1 MLSWDALDRCE
12 TAEEVADLLRRY
24 GARGRRG
31 GVSTCPLARA
41 TGWCVT
47 ARTRYR
53 ETEQERLTEAER
65 EFVRRFDTGDYSDL
79 VLHPMS
85 W

>member
-1 MLSWDALDRCE
+1 
-12 TAEEVADLLRRY
+12 
-24 GARGRRG
+24 
-31 GVSTCPLARA
+31 
-41 TGWCVT
+41 VT